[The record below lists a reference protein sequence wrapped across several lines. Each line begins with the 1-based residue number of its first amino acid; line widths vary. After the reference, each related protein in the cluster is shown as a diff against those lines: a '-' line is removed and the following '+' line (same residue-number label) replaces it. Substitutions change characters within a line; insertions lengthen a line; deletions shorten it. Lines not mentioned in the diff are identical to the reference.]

1 MKKDFKFFFALWT
14 AKLTEKVLVISGHNA
29 TQLPG
34 KIAIKLCPDFLG
46 KIGRPKKVACV
57 TGTNGKTTI
66 CNLTVGALKASGYS
80 LTCNSYGSNIAA
92 GIASAL
98 ISSNTIFGKAKH
110 DLAVLE
116 VDERSSLLIYP
127 YLKPDYVLCS
137 CLFRDSIKRNANT
150 DFISYIITKA
160 LPEDTTL
167 ILNGDDIICSGI
179 GSSKN
184 KHIYFGVSSHYG
196 PSQTK
201 QDISDSI
208 YCPECGAPLQHGYLR
223 YNHIGRMFCNHCGFK
238 SPTCDYVVTD
248 VDTQKGT
255 ITLEHGEK
263 SNTFKMVSDNIVNI
277 YNMAASIALLDNL
290 GLEADKIADY
300 FENAKI
306 VSSRYDTD
314 KCGDVTI
321 TMQLAKGQNSVACS
335 RAIDYVCSTVKGK
348 KDVIVMVDD
357 KHDNTNNSEN
367 ICWIYDV
374 DYAPFAD
381 ESVSRVI
388 FAGPRC
394 RDHVVR
400 ALLSGVKRENIF
412 TTEDIFQSVS
422 LIEKSGVDYCILYD
436 LYLYDEAVKLKQM
449 LKDELGKGE
458 E

>member
-1 MKKDFKFFFALWT
+1 MKRDFRFFFALWT
-14 AKLTEKVLVISGHNA
+14 AKAAEKALVILGRKA
-29 TQLPG
+29 TFLPG

-46 KIGRPKKVACV
+46 KVGRPKTVACV

-66 CNLTVGALKASGYS
+66 CNLTVGALQANGRT
-80 LTCNSYGSNIAA
+80 LTCNSYGSNVAA
-92 GIASAL
+92 GVASAF
-98 ISSNTIFGKAKH
+98 ITSNTLFGKSKTE
-110 DLAVLE
+110 LAVLE

-127 YLKPDYVLCS
+127 YIKPDFVLCS

-160 LPEDTTL
+160 LPESTTL

-196 PSQTK
+196 TSQSE

-208 YCPECGAPLQHGYLR
+208 YCPQCGAPLQHGYVR

-248 VDTQKGT
+248 VNTESGT
-255 ITLEHGEK
+255 VTLEHGEEK
-263 SNTFKMVSDNIVNI
+263 HVFRMVSDNIVNI
-277 YNMAASIALLDNL
+277 YNMAAAITLLDNL
-290 GLEADKIADY
+290 GLETDKIADY

-314 KCGDVTI
+314 KCGDASI

-335 RAIDYVCSTVKGK
+335 RAIDYVCRTGDRK
-348 KDVIVMVDD
+348 KDIIVMVDD

-374 DYAPFAD
+374 DYSPFTD
-381 ESVSRVI
+381 ESVNRVI

-400 ALLSGVKRENIF
+400 ALLSGVKRENIY

-436 LYLYDEAVKLKQM
+436 LYLYDEAVKVKQL
-449 LKDELGKGE
+449 LKDELAKE
-458 E
+458 D